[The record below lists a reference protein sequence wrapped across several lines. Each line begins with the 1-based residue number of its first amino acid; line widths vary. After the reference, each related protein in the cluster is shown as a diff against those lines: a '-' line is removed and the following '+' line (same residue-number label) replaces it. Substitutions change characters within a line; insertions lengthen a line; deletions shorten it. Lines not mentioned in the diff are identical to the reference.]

1 MGVICIKFRLIA
13 TSEGGRYA
21 GGRGTQDLSR
31 SCNDLLLKQEVS
43 YMGILYII
51 IYIWGFK

>member
-1 MGVICIKFRLIA
+1 MGKGVPR
-13 TSEGGRYA
+13 
-21 GGRGTQDLSR
+21 DLSR

-51 IYIWGFK
+51 IYIWGFFK

>member
-1 MGVICIKFRLIA
+1 MGIICIKFRLIA
-13 TSEGGRYA
+13 TSEEGGTW
-21 GGRGTQDLSR
+21 GRGTRDLSH

-43 YMGILYII
+43 YMDILYII